1 MKYSKNSQPLF
12 NITLF
17 ALFILGTTSIALAQE
32 DVHVKVAKF
41 SILVE
46 TVGDEVKLS
55 CSDGCAWKQLSFG
68 FPINGDPQAVDQYG
82 MTTIPRNALKEDP
95 LISNF
100 LFTIKRTKEGVT
112 LEGKEGTIW
121 PSLTFDCLDSK
132 CKRPIDGWGMADQK
146 RQGKD

>member
-1 MKYSKNSQPLF
+1 MQYSRISQPLL
-12 NITLF
+12 NITLY
-17 ALFILGTTSIALAQE
+17 ALLILGAASSAVAQE

-46 TVGDEVKLS
+46 TVGDEIKLT
-55 CSDGCAWKQLSFG
+55 CNDGCAWKQLSFG
-68 FPINGDPQAVDQYG
+68 FPINGDPQAVDQFG

-112 LEGKEGTIW
+112 IEGKEGTFW
-121 PSLTFDCLDSK
+121 PSLTFDYVGGK
-132 CKRPIDGWGMADQK
+132 CVRLIDGWGVTEARK
-146 RQGKD
+146 E

>member
-1 MKYSKNSQPLF
+1 MKYPRNSQPLLT
-12 NITLF
+12 ITLF
-17 ALFILGTTSIALAQE
+17 ALLIFGTSAKGVAQE

-41 SILVE
+41 SILLE
-46 TVGDEVKLS
+46 ATDDEIKLT

-68 FPINGDPQAVDQYG
+68 TSVKGEPQAVDQFG
-82 MTTIPRNALKEDP
+82 MTTIPRNTLKEDP

-121 PSLTFDCLDSK
+121 PSLTFDYVGGK
-132 CKRPIDGWGMADQK
+132 CVRLIDGWGVTETK
-146 RQGKD
+146 KD

>member
-1 MKYSKNSQPLF
+1 MKYSKNTQLLLT
-12 NITLF
+12 ITLF
-17 ALFILGTTSIALAQE
+17 VILILGTSSSALAQE

-46 TVGDEVKLS
+46 TVGDEIKLL
-55 CSDGCAWKQLSFG
+55 CSVGCAWKQLSFSSSVKK
-68 FPINGDPQAVDQYG
+68 DAQAVDQFG
-82 MTTIPRNALKEDP
+82 MTTIPRNTLKEDP
-95 LISNF
+95 LIANF

-121 PSLTFDCLDSK
+121 PSLTFDCPGGN

-146 RQGKD
+146 RD

>member
-1 MKYSKNSQPLF
+1 MKYQRIPQPLLT
-12 NITLF
+12 ITLF
-17 ALFILGTTSIALAQE
+17 ALLILGTTARALAQG

-46 TVGDEVKLS
+46 TTPGEIKLT
-55 CSDGCAWKQLSFG
+55 CSEGCAWKQLSFSTS
-68 FPINGDPQAVDQYG
+68 ISGDPQAVDQFG

-95 LISNF
+95 LLSNF

-121 PSLTFDCLDSK
+121 PSLTFDCPNGQ
-132 CKRPIDGWGMADQK
+132 CKRPIDGWGMSDHRNK
-146 RQGKD
+146 

>member
-1 MKYSKNSQPLF
+1 MQYSRISQPLL
-12 NITLF
+12 NITLY
-17 ALFILGTTSIALAQE
+17 ALLILGAASSAVAQE

-41 SILVE
+41 SILLE
-46 TVGDEVKLS
+46 ATPDEIKLT

-68 FPINGDPQAVDQYG
+68 TSVKGEPQAVDQFG
-82 MTTIPRNALKEDP
+82 MTTIPRNTLKEDP

-121 PSLTFDCLDSK
+121 PSLTFDYVGGK
-132 CKRPIDGWGMADQK
+132 CVRLIDGWGVTETK
-146 RQGKD
+146 KD

>member
-1 MKYSKNSQPLF
+1 MKYPRNSQPLL
-12 NITLF
+12 NIALF
-17 ALFILGTTSIALAQE
+17 AFLILGTTSILVAQE

-41 SILVE
+41 SILLE
-46 TVGDEVKLS
+46 ATGDEMKLT

-68 FPINGDPQAVDQYG
+68 TSVKGEPQAVDQFG
-82 MTTIPRNALKEDP
+82 MTTIPRNTLKEDP

-121 PSLTFDCLDSK
+121 PSLTFDYVGGK
-132 CKRPIDGWGMADQK
+132 CVRLIDGWGVTETK
-146 RQGKD
+146 KD

>member
-1 MKYSKNSQPLF
+1 MKYSKNSQTIL
-12 NITLF
+12 NILLY
-17 ALFILGTTSIALAQE
+17 ALLLLGTSSRALAQE

-46 TVGDEVKLS
+46 TVGDEIKLS
-55 CSDGCAWKQLSFG
+55 CSEGCAWKQLSFSSSVKK
-68 FPINGDPQAVDQYG
+68 DAQAVDQFG

-95 LISNF
+95 LIANF

-121 PSLTFDCLDSK
+121 PSLTFDCPGGK
-132 CKRPIDGWGMADQK
+132 CKHPIDGWGMADQK
-146 RQGKD
+146 RE

>member
-1 MKYSKNSQPLF
+1 MKYSRISQPLLT
-12 NITLF
+12 ITLF
-17 ALFILGTTSIALAQE
+17 ALLILGTSSRGLAQE

-46 TVGDEVKLS
+46 TAGDEIKLS
-55 CSDGCAWKQLSFG
+55 CSEGCAWKKLSFTSSVKK
-68 FPINGDPQAVDQYG
+68 DAQAVDQFG
-82 MTTIPRNALKEDP
+82 MTTIPRNVLKEDP

-100 LFTIKRTKEGVT
+100 LFTIKRTIDGVT

-121 PSLTFDCLDSK
+121 PSLTFDCPGGN

-146 RQGKD
+146 RE

>member
-1 MKYSKNSQPLF
+1 MKYPRNTQPLLT
-12 NITLF
+12 ITLL
-17 ALFILGTTSIALAQE
+17 ALLILGTSSRVFAQE

-55 CSDGCAWKQLSFG
+55 CSEGCAWKQLSFSTSVKG
-68 FPINGDPQAVDQYG
+68 EPEAVDQFG

-95 LISNF
+95 NISNF
-100 LFTIKRTKEGVT
+100 LITIKRTNEGVT

-121 PSLTFDCLDSK
+121 PSLTFDCPDGK
-132 CKRPIDGWGMADQK
+132 CMRPIDGWGMSDQK
-146 RQGKD
+146 R